1 MVGYQGASSP
11 HCPRLCCSGST
22 AMGQLPKAY
31 EEAQSRLTTKLPLA
45 EETHRRAQ
53 EGTLRFLDSEWL
65 PKRIDRLLRN
75 PIIGNSRTVKG
86 ISDELR
92 ITGGLGGLSSSAH
105 SELERVIDGA
115 DFMPSWFLS
124 RGSELRRT
132 VARVRARTASGKDK
146 KGTGF
151 LVGPR
156 LLLTNAHVLDWTDIG
171 EESAENT
178 LPYSLA
184 EFDYEEQFNG
194 AMMTVSTFRLEP
206 TTLCLFSPWDQL
218 DYVLV
223 ALAPRSN
230 EGTDIASFGYNLLAG
245 DTGKISKGEAVF
257 IVQHPNG
264 QPKKV
269 VLQNNRLIDRDEAV
283 PYLTYEADTEAGS
296 SGAPVFNRQWEVVAL
311 HHAPEIARDPAGQ
324 ILAKNGT
331 PWTPAMGSGQVKY
344 LRLNEGVRVSRI
356 MTDWALK
363 AEKLQQPGANSLTSP
378 ERCSPAGL
386 DLLNSALQAHK
397 GASPAALVVPI
408 PVERDRLQPLLRA
421 PEQTSRFPRPE

>member
-1 MVGYQGASSP
+1 ME
-11 HCPRLCCSGST
+11 R
-22 AMGQLPKAY
+22 LPKAY
-31 EEAQSRLTTKLPLA
+31 EQAQPRLATKLPLA
-45 EETHRRAQ
+45 EETHRRVL

-65 PKRIDRLLRN
+65 PKRLGRLLRN
-75 PIIGNSRTVKG
+75 PIVGNWSAVKG
-86 ISDELR
+86 IGDELR
-92 ITGGLGGLSSSAH
+92 LAGGLSGLSESAH
-105 SELERVIDGA
+105 SELERVIDGT

-171 EESAENT
+171 EESAEAI
-178 LPYSLA
+178 LPHSLV

-194 AMMTVSTFRLEP
+194 SMMAVSTFRLEP
-206 TTLCLFSPWDQL
+206 TTLCLFSPWDHL

-223 ALAPRSN
+223 ALAPLSK
-230 EGTDIASFGYNLLAG
+230 EGIDIAAFGYNLLAG
-245 DTGKISKGEAVF
+245 DTGKIAKGEPVF
-257 IVQHPNG
+257 IVQHPSG
-264 QPKKV
+264 HPKQV
-269 VLQNNRLIDRDEAV
+269 VLQNCRLIDRDETV

-324 ILAKNGT
+324 ILAKDGS
-331 PWTPAMGSGQVKY
+331 PWTPAMGAGQVKY

-356 MTDWALK
+356 MADWALK
-363 AEKLQQPGANSLTSP
+363 SEKLKLTGVNALASP
-378 ERCSPAGL
+378 ERCSPAGFE
-386 DLLNSALQAHK
+386 LLNVALQAHM
-397 GASPAALVVPI
+397 GANPTALVVPI
-408 PVERDRLQPLLRA
+408 PVERDQLQPRFRTS
-421 PEQTSRFPRPE
+421 EKTSRFPRPE